1 MTIQEKWKPCT
12 NTHTHD
18 SWVMGLTPSH
28 STIVWQLW
36 ASCSHAC
43 ASITKQYNSALA

>member
-1 MTIQEKWKPCT
+1 LSELFSGRESCVKCR

-28 STIVWQLW
+28 STIM
-36 ASCSHAC
+36 
-43 ASITKQYNSALA
+43 